1 MHESMGTKLNFS
13 SAYHLQIDGQTKIN
27 NQVLEDMLRACA
39 LKMEAV
45 GIRVCH
51 MQNSLITI
59 AIKPVSRWPRLKL
72 CTEESAEHHCTGVRQ
87 EKVKYS
93 DQKFFR
99 KLTDKFR

>member
-45 GIRVCH
+45 GIRVCR
-51 MQNSLITI
+51 MQSFCTTTV
-59 AIKPVSRWPRLKL
+59 IKPV
-72 CTEESAEHHCTGVRQ
+72 
-87 EKVKYS
+87 
-93 DQKFFR
+93 
-99 KLTDKFR
+99 